1 MLSFASLGSG
11 SEGNC
16 FLIKSNEAIIMIDCG
31 FNYKETT
38 KRLARLD
45 LTFSDI
51 NHYFITHEHE
61 DHIKAAPM
69 IYKNENMLISST
81 YGTAKRLGM
90 ENNFSLLN
98 YDQIVDIND
107 IKVKVIPVPHDAM
120 EPCHYTFESNNIK
133 VGIITDFGS
142 ITEKIIEEYSNLDLL
157 VIETNHDLEML
168 EKSNYPINLKNRI
181 SGPYGHTNNQL
192 TKALFEKLNK
202 SRLKKVIFCHLSK
215 NNNTQEQ
222 VRKEFEPYFKKYQ
235 CDFIEQ
241 DNVFDWVTIKN

>member
-16 FLIKSNEAIIMIDCG
+16 FLIKSNEALIMIDCG
-31 FNYKETT
+31 FNFKETT
-38 KRLARLD
+38 KRLSRLN

-61 DHIKAAPM
+61 DRIKAAPM
-69 IYKNENMLISST
+69 IYKNENTHISST

-90 ENNFSLLN
+90 EKKFSLLN
-98 YDQIVDIND
+98 YDEVDNIN
-107 IKVKVIPVPHDAM
+107 
-120 EPCHYTFESNNIK
+120 

-142 ITEKIIEEYSNLDLL
+142 ITEKIIEEYSNLDML

-168 EKSNYPINLKNRI
+168 EKSKYPINLKNRI
-181 SGPYGHTNNQL
+181 SGPNGHTNNKL

-202 SRLKKVIFCHLSK
+202 NRLKKVIFCHLSK
-215 NNNTQEQ
+215 TNNTQEQ
-222 VRKEFEPYFKKYQ
+222 VQKEFEPYFKKYQ

-241 DNVFDWVTIKN
+241 DSVFDWITIKN

>member
-11 SEGNC
+11 SEGNS
-16 FLIKSNEAIIMIDCG
+16 FLIKSNEALIMIDCG
-31 FNYKETT
+31 FNFKETT
-38 KRLARLD
+38 KRLSRLN

-69 IYKNENMLISST
+69 IYKNENTHISST

-90 ENNFSLLN
+90 EKKFSLLN
-98 YDQIVDIND
+98 YDEVVNIND
-107 IKVKVIPVPHDAM
+107 IKIKVIPVPHDAM

-142 ITEKIIEEYSNLDLL
+142 ITEKIIEEYSNLDML

-168 EKSNYPINLKNRI
+168 EKSKYPINLKNRI
-181 SGPYGHTNNQL
+181 SGPYGHTNNKL
-192 TKALFEKLNK
+192 TKALFEKLKK

-241 DNVFDWVTIKN
+241 DSVFDWITIKN

>member
-11 SEGNC
+11 SEGNS
-16 FLIKSNEAIIMIDCG
+16 FLIKSNEALIMIDCG
-31 FNYKETT
+31 FNFKETT
-38 KRLARLD
+38 KRLSRLN

-69 IYKNENMLISST
+69 IYKNENTHISST

-90 ENNFSLLN
+90 EKKFSLLN
-98 YDQIVDIND
+98 YDEVVNIND
-107 IKVKVIPVPHDAM
+107 IKIKVIPVPHDAM

-142 ITEKIIEEYSNLDLL
+142 ITEKIIEEYSNLDML

-168 EKSNYPINLKNRI
+168 EKSKYPINLKNRI
-181 SGPYGHTNNQL
+181 SGPNGHTNNKL
-192 TKALFEKLNK
+192 TKALFEKLN
-202 SRLKKVIFCHLSK
+202 
-215 NNNTQEQ
+215 NNTQEQ
-222 VRKEFEPYFKKYQ
+222 VQKEFEPYFKKYQ

-241 DNVFDWVTIKN
+241 DSVFDWITIKN

>member
-16 FLIKSNEAIIMIDCG
+16 FLIKSNQALIMIDCG
-31 FNYKETT
+31 FNFKETT
-38 KRLARLD
+38 KRLSYLN
-45 LTFSDI
+45 LSFSDI

-69 IYKNENMLISST
+69 IYKNENTRISST

-90 ENNFSLLN
+90 EKNFSILN
-98 YDQIVDIND
+98 YDEIVDIND
-107 IKVKVIPVPHDAM
+107 IKVKAIPVPHDAM

-157 VIETNHDLEML
+157 VIETNHDSKML

-192 TKALFEKLNK
+192 TKALF
-202 SRLKKVIFCHLSK
+202 
-215 NNNTQEQ
+215 
-222 VRKEFEPYFKKYQ
+222 
-235 CDFIEQ
+235 
-241 DNVFDWVTIKN
+241 